1 MGPIVGGLAGAL
13 GGAMSNQKEGGKDV
27 GNVYGSMPGLI
38 GQGLGN
44 ASGAMTDMGFKSSY
58 ASPGE
63 QLGAATGEI
72 QNNPILGQMYGQGG
86 LLSRTLGEEQGLA
99 GQGFQLTNDDK
110 TAYGQASGDIA
121 RQFGE
126 SDQNLSQALSDRG
139 LSNSGVAGAAFTGS
153 QGNKQEQ
160 LAKLQTNI
168 AQNRMQMNQQRLQA
182 TRSFLGQLGGQAQ
195 DALNSRINQG
205 MQGQQLS
212 DQHSQQAY
220 NMGMGLLDKYQGQ
233 QNEGLQ
239 QQQHTEHASGLSNAL
254 QGGMAGAAAF
264 AGMGGSG
271 GSSSGMSGKTTNLS
285 AGTPSVPRFSDRRL
299 KKNIIQLAISL
310 FKDVPTYLFQYL
322 DPSMGQGWQVGV
334 MAQDLIAT
342 NPNHPAVIQTSKG
355 YMVNY
360 GRL

>member
-1 MGPIVGGLAGAL
+1 MGALIGGALSGAL

-27 GNVYGSMPGLI
+27 GNVYGSMPGLT
-38 GQGLGN
+38 GQALGN
-44 ASGAMTDMGFKSSY
+44 TSGAMTDMNFLSSY
-58 ASPGE
+58 ASPGS
-63 QLGAATGEI
+63 QLGTATGEV
-72 QNNPILGQMYGQGG
+72 QSNPILGQMYGQGG

-99 GQGFQLTNDDK
+99 GQGFSLTNDDK
-110 TAYGQASGDIA
+110 TAYGQASGDIT

-126 SDQNLSQALSDRG
+126 SDQGLSQALSDRG

-153 QGNKQEQ
+153 QGNKNEQ

-195 DALNSRINQG
+195 DALNSRITQG

-212 DQHSQQAY
+212 DQHAQQKY
-220 NMGMGLLDKYQGQ
+220 NMGMGLLSKYQGQ
-233 QNEGLQ
+233 QNEGLGQ
-239 QQQHTEHASGLSNAL
+239 QQQTEHSSGLSNAL
-254 QGGMAGAAAF
+254 QGGMSGASAF

-271 GSSSGMSGKTTNLS
+271 ESGMSGSTTNLS
-285 AGTPSVPRFSDRRL
+285 AGAPSVPRFSDRRL
-299 KKNIIQLAISL
+299 KKNIIELAISL
-310 FKDVPTYLFQYL
+310 FRDVPTYLFQYL

-334 MAQDLIAT
+334 MAQDLIAI
-342 NPNHPAVIQTSKG
+342 NPNHPAVIRTSKG